1 MKRQFERRGVY
12 LFDSYEDSPGFP
24 VRCRILAALYGED
37 RFLDEERRRLA
48 LEAIGAGEWPP
59 DADLLQLERPP
70 PPELL
75 QALLHGVAAGNRMAA
90 LMITLSVDDPRVR
103 PALAEATRRVGIE
116 RLSAFA
122 DALGRVGGPS
132 AEAVLLER
140 FDELLV
146 DRKASS
152 AASVSNANADV
163 LVEVAAALLSLNPQQ
178 LSAARALVQLLEH
191 PREVTR
197 QAAARAAVEVGRR
210 DMLTDAMRE
219 LGAAVDKLADAED
232 AEIFLHVAP
241 ALGLDRI
248 HVALPRLGRLLHEG
262 DYHVV
267 HLAAVALTRVPSPY
281 AAEAL
286 AELTRW
292 ISTERPLG
300 LAMWVASVVAPFLS
314 EQFIVE
320 LTRRGLA
327 SESPSLRKE
336 ALSLSQELRVE
347 VARSLLEEAL
357 VDEPEALLQKTFRD
371 RIREMDGPVD

>member
-1 MKRQFERRGVY
+1 MKRQFERRGIY
-12 LFDSYEDSPGFP
+12 LFDSYEDSPGVP
-24 VRCRILAALYGED
+24 VSYQILAPLYGED
-37 RFLDEERRRLA
+37 RLLDEEQRRLA

-59 DADLLQLERPP
+59 DAYLLQLERPP
-70 PPELL
+70 PPDLM
-75 QALLHGVAAGNRMAA
+75 QALLHGVAAGGTTAA

-122 DALGRVGGPS
+122 QALGRVGGPS

-152 AASVSNANADV
+152 VASVSNANACV

-178 LSAARALVQLLEH
+178 LSAARAVVQLLEH

-197 QAAARAAVEVGRR
+197 QAAARAAVEVCRR

-219 LGAAVDKLADAED
+219 ICAGIDRLVEAADATV
-232 AEIFLHVAP
+232 FLHVAP
-241 ALGLDRI
+241 ALALDQI
-248 HVALPRLGRLLHEG
+248 PVALPRMGRLLHED

-267 HLAAVALTRVPSPY
+267 HLAAIALTRVPSPY
-281 AAEAL
+281 TAEAL

-300 LAMWVASVVAPFLS
+300 LALWVASVVAPFLS

-327 SESPSLRKE
+327 SESPVLRKE
-336 ALSLSQELRVE
+336 ALYLSQELRGE

-357 VDEPEALLQKTFRD
+357 VDEPEALLQKRFRD
-371 RIREMDGPVD
+371 RLG